1 VYEVI
6 RYILFRLKKDEHG
19 AELVEF
25 AIVALLF
32 FILIFGI
39 INFGWIFH
47 GYITLTGAAREGARM
62 AVVMKNDDQ
71 AAIKS
76 VVKEHARIFNLEDAN
91 IVISPA
97 NFDEERKITVTG
109 DLDLLVVIPPFLNS
123 ITLKSSAT
131 MRQEQ

>member
-1 VYEVI
+1 VI
-6 RYILFRLKKDEHG
+6 RHILFRLKKDERG

-123 ITLKSSAT
+123 ITLRSSAT

>member
-1 VYEVI
+1 MI
-6 RYILFRLKKDEHG
+6 RHVLFRLKKDEHG

-25 AIVALLF
+25 AIVAILF
-32 FILIFGI
+32 FVLIFGI

-62 AVVMKNDDQ
+62 AVVMKNDDE

-76 VVKEHARIFNLEDAN
+76 VVKEHARIFHLEDAN

-97 NFDEERKITVTG
+97 SFDEERKITVTG

-123 ITLKSSAT
+123 ITLRSTAT